1 MSSRANRRGGANDPA
16 DRLIRF
22 HRHARP
28 PAEMTDTLILC
39 YHAVSTSWP
48 ALLSVDPEQFERQLE
63 HLLARGYRATT
74 FGEALSGAGAGRTVA
89 ITFDDA
95 YRSVFD
101 LGLPILARLGMPA
114 TVFVPTAKVGGD
126 GPMAWPGIDEWLQTP
141 HRDELVGC
149 TWDQIGELAQRV
161 GRWGLTPACIRTCPS
176 SMTRHWP
183 RSWGIRGRSSSAA
196 STSRVARSHTRTAR
210 STPGWG
216 GGGALRVP
224 DRSGAQRASGWAIT
238 VSGDAPGDGPQG
250 GEPGGL
256 SAAYHAAVPAARAL
270 PAMGPDDACGSA
282 RKGGPAAPARE
293 RLSRRST
300 RPGLER
306 LARELVKPLGLRAKL
321 LPQ

>member
-1 MSSRANRRGGANDPA
+1 MWSRANRRGGTNDPA
-16 DRLIRF
+16 DRLVRF

-74 FGEALSGAGAGRTVA
+74 FSEALSGAGAGRTVA

-149 TWDQIGELAQRV
+149 TWDQIGELAQEGWEVGSHTCMHPHLPELDDKALAEELGDSRSELERRLDVPCRSIAYPYGAVDARVVAAAARYGYLTGAALSERV
-161 GRWGLTPACIRTCPS
+161 GGRSRSLAMPRVMVRRGESLAAYRRHITRPFRLLERSPLWGP
-176 SMTRHWP
+176 MTR
-183 RSWGIRGRSSSAA
+183 
-196 STSRVARSHTRTAR
+196 
-210 STPGWG
+210 
-216 GGGALRVP
+216 
-224 DRSGAQRASGWAIT
+224 
-238 VSGDAPGDGPQG
+238 
-250 GEPGGL
+250 
-256 SAAYHAAVPAARAL
+256 AVPRARAVQ
-270 PAMGPDDACGSA
+270 
-282 RKGGPAAPARE
+282 R
-293 RLSRRST
+293 RLR
-300 RPGLER
+300 GN
-306 LARELVKPLGLRAKL
+306 G
-321 LPQ
+321 